1 MKTLAQ
7 NRPPKQEEK
16 VVAKQ
21 PQNVKAE
28 EPKVTAQVTEQAA
41 EKAPETEIKAEPKL
55 SAKTLAE
62 MARGREILAAR
73 AGEYVPEPEPS
84 PNVIVNLGPTLPALA
99 KEASISRTPGS
110 SAIPG

>member
-28 EPKVTAQVTEQAA
+28 EPKVTAQVTE
-41 EKAPETEIKAEPKL
+41 KAPDTEVRAEPKL

-84 PNVIVNLGPTLPALA
+84 PNVIVNLGPVLPTLA
-99 KEASISRTPGS
+99 KEASIGRTPGS